1 MAESDFSWFK
11 IASFFGAGVLL
22 LIAIVAVAS
31 GIYLI
36 CENRGFNGVMT
47 IVAGAVCAVLSVL
60 VYKNYEKKSNA
71 DKPGVKSK

>member
-11 IASFFGAGVLL
+11 IASFFGAGVLMF
-22 LIAIVAVAS
+22 IAVVAVAS

-47 IVAGAVCAVLSVL
+47 IVAGIVCAAASVL
-60 VYKNYEKKSNA
+60 IYKNYEKKSNA